1 MNDHSEHSIS
11 NKKMGM
17 QMQSTIPDV
26 TWVTSDVRAWLCE
39 HDVKFD
45 KDIGHV
51 ALVALAQASASAPA
65 MPTRVP
71 AMPGAGDVS
80 KEAAAFDFSTLCP
93 LETAM
98 WTTDFNWGCERA
110 GAAQRAADAG
120 VLRAAE
126 YEKEDRRPREEAE
139 AAEDSRRASSARA
152 ADAAAQRAAAYERAD
167 SLLPVSHEAIA
178 KAEALWAE
186 AQTETA
192 RADRLRARLA
202 GTRL

>member
-1 MNDHSEHSIS
+1 MASQFGFEEGEEEGEEEHGEAGGRDAKASATLEADSSQRRLRAVNDHSEHSIS
-11 NKKMGM
+11 NKKMGPCIL
-17 QMQSTIPDV
+17 QTIPDV

-80 KEAAAFDFSTLCP
+80 KEAATFDFSTLCP

-126 YEKEDRRPREEAE
+126 YEEGGPA
-139 AAEDSRRASSARA
+139 
-152 ADAAAQRAAAYERAD
+152 
-167 SLLPVSHEAIA
+167 P
-178 KAEALWAE
+178 
-186 AQTETA
+186 
-192 RADRLRARLA
+192 A
-202 GTRL
+202 GGGGGGRG

>member
-1 MNDHSEHSIS
+1 
-11 NKKMGM
+11 MGL
-17 QMQSTIPDV
+17 QTTIPDV

-80 KEAAAFDFSTLCP
+80 KEVTTFDFSTLCP
-93 LETAM
+93 MT
-98 WTTDFNWGCERA
+98 WKSTTDFNWGCERA

-152 ADAAAQRAAAYERAD
+152 ADAARDIAAAYERAD
-167 SLLPVSHEAIA
+167 SLLPISDEAVA
-178 KAEALWAE
+178 KAEALWEE
-186 AQTETA
+186 AQLSE
-192 RADRLRARLA
+192 RRNGRRVVYEY
-202 GTRL
+202 RP

>member
-1 MNDHSEHSIS
+1 
-11 NKKMGM
+11 MGM
-17 QMQSTIPDV
+17 QMLLQTTIPDV

-51 ALVALAQASASAPA
+51 APRGTCAGIRQLPPA
-65 MPTRVP
+65 RWPTRVRPCRAP
-71 AMPGAGDVS
+71 ATSARRQPPS
-80 KEAAAFDFSTLCP
+80 TFSTLCP
-93 LETAM
+93 LETAT

-139 AAEDSRRASSARA
+139 AAEDSRRASSARGRRRRE
-152 ADAAAQRAAAYERAD
+152 QAAAYERAD

-178 KAEALWAE
+178 KAEAAWAE

-192 RADRLRARLA
+192 RADRLRASRR
-202 GTRL
+202 TRLR

>member
-1 MNDHSEHSIS
+1 
-11 NKKMGM
+11 MGM
-17 QMQSTIPDV
+17 QMLLQTTIPDV

-71 AMPGAGDVS
+71 AMPGAGELS

-93 LETAM
+93 LETAK
-98 WTTDFNWGCERA
+98 WKSSTDFNWGCERA

-152 ADAAAQRAAAYERAD
+152 ADAAAQRATAYERAD

-178 KAEALWAE
+178 KAEAAWAE

>member
-1 MNDHSEHSIS
+1 MALTTTIPVAHGVPMIL
-11 NKKMGM
+11 
-17 QMQSTIPDV
+17 QTAIPDV

-71 AMPGAGDVS
+71 AMPGAGELS

-93 LETAM
+93 LETAT

-186 AQTETA
+186 AQKA
-192 RADRLRARLA
+192 RELTPAVKRYA
-202 GTRL
+202 